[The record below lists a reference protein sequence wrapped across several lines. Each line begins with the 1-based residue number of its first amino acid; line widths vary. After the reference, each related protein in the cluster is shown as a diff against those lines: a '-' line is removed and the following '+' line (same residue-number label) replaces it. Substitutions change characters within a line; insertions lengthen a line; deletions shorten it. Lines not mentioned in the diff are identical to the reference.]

1 MICQYIVLFNIF
13 ARTYLNAY
21 LLFFFPYYKDFAG
34 LDCFRKNKN
43 PYIVS
48 AYYIGESLMW
58 TNVTLQMKGGKTS
71 AINIGKYISEGLNIF
86 LGS

>member
-1 MICQYIVLFNIF
+1 ML
-13 ARTYLNAY
+13 TYY
-21 LLFFFPYYKDFAG
+21 FFPYYKDFVG

-48 AYYIGESLMW
+48 AYYIRESLMW
-58 TNVTLQMKGGKTS
+58 TNVTLHMKGGKTS